1 MRGET
6 DISPFNFLLDL
17 QIQKRK
23 RGINWWK
30 VNKKSITIQWS

>member
-6 DISPFNFLLDL
+6 DISPFVFLLDL
-17 QIQKRK
+17 QKCK

>member
-1 MRGET
+1 
-6 DISPFNFLLDL
+6 LDL
-17 QIQKRK
+17 QKYK